1 MNKLERRIF
10 ADLLDELANA
20 LEHAATKLRAAP
32 SPMNTKERPAVAKP
46 PPDWVDTKELASWLH
61 LSPQTFRKWRLTGG
75 GPPYAKFGNRVLYKR
90 KDVESWLAE
99 RTFKHTADESARRIQ
114 R

>member
-1 MNKLERRIF
+1 MDNQERKIV
-10 ADLLDELANA
+10 ADLLDELAVA
-20 LEHAATKLRAAP
+20 LEHAAIKLRSAP
-32 SPMNTKERPAVAKP
+32 SPMDNAEKPVAVKP
-46 PPDWVDTKELASWLH
+46 LPDWVDTKELASWLH

-75 GPPYAKFGNRVLYKR
+75 GPQYVKFGNRVLYKR

-99 RTFKHTADESARRIQ
+99 RTFKHSADETVRRGL